1 MDTAEVAFD
10 ETVISDELAEISQV
24 DIKELATTC
33 VLSFFEDKQYES
45 GGRIPRRE
53 LLRPEHI
60 ARILE
65 YTPASKFVDG
75 LSLIH
80 DILSQN
86 DPPDDFEQTTLVDW
100 EIKLLN
106 DLMAQSSKAGIP
118 KSFAIG
124 ITLMNLQYC
133 YGMTKWR
140 IWS

>member
-1 MDTAEVAFD
+1 M
-10 ETVISDELAEISQV
+10 SEISQV
-24 DIKELATTC
+24 DIKELAITC
-33 VLSFFEDKQYES
+33 VISFFEKRQYES
-45 GGRIPRRE
+45 GGSIPRRE
-53 LLRPEHI
+53 LLREHHI
-60 ARILE
+60 AKILE
-65 YTPASKFVDG
+65 YTPSSKFVDG
-75 LSLIH
+75 LCLIH
-80 DILSQN
+80 DILDQN
-86 DPPDDFEQTTLVDW
+86 DPPDDFEQSSLVDW

>member
-24 DIKELATTC
+24 DIKELAISC
-33 VLSFFEDKQYES
+33 VVSFFEDRRYES

-53 LLRPEHI
+53 LLREHHI
-60 ARILE
+60 AKILE
-65 YTPASKFVDG
+65 YTPASTFVDG
-75 LSLIH
+75 LTLIH
-80 DILSQN
+80 DILDQN
-86 DPPDDFEQTTLVDW
+86 DPPDDFEQSNLVDW
-100 EIKLLN
+100 EIKLMN